1 MLEIRN
7 VTKIYRTK
15 AGNEVKALDNVSVTF
30 PERGMVFILGKSGSG
45 KSTLL
50 NIIGG
55 LDGADSGEFII
66 KGKSSETFGGSDFDA
81 YRNTFIGF
89 IFQEYNVLDDFTV
102 GANIGLA
109 LELQGKKATSDKI
122 GAILQQVDLT
132 DYANRKPNELSG
144 GQKQRVAIARALVKD
159 PEIIMADEPT
169 GALDSNTGKQIFDT
183 LKKLS
188 ENKLVIIVSH
198 DRDFAEKYGDRIIEM
213 KDGHIES
220 DVTRHS
226 VAAVSL
232 SDGIVSMSDNLI
244 KINKGYQLTPRDVEM
259 INKYLASSQT
269 DTILSTDKRINET
282 VRVTAGIAADNSSSV
297 FDKTDAQKDIKVKEY
312 DQSKTKFIRS
322 KLPLKNALK
331 IGGGGLGH
339 KKFRLVMTIFL
350 SLIAFGLFGFA
361 DTMAAYNKYTAATNS
376 VIDSNIQNASFS
388 LNVKRTYT
396 YSDGSS
402 WSYYTSDA
410 MNDEDISNLSKK
422 IGINFF
428 PVFNGSS
435 STGQKISIRDMMIN
449 ASTTS
454 AFDANLYGFA
464 AIENIDFQ
472 SLGYSV
478 YGTLPQNKGE
488 IAITEFVYRQFK
500 EFGFKNQT
508 VTPAENVSADD
519 LTVNE
524 GSNSIIGK
532 HLTMYVGSQQETFLI
547 TAVVDTGFDYD
558 RYSAFL
564 PSDTQKP
571 GNTGSGITDM
581 FLEMELANTLSYGF
595 HSLGY
600 VVQQDLDAM
609 SENMYG
615 TYETVGTRLNFS
627 ASFVKDN
634 PEYPDQPNY
643 VAGLSSVAG
652 SSSIPD
658 LRNVV
663 WFDGRTNPQLGEN
676 EVLVSNLFANKGE
689 ALQFDASEYWYSALS
704 AYFTESWSDDLR
716 DYDQSSVWNRLIYYR
731 YFSQNFDT
739 EKDNILRYYFE
750 DNGIEFTGTDDELRT
765 WLKDY
770 IIVREYYP
778 WVEQTKLD
786 AVIAESEKG
795 VLQKL
800 LKTEFET
807 EYPREFY
814 TNILNFVRE
823 RMQYFTTDDAFDI
836 AVRIYCYDEVLTKG
850 AALYDTDKFF
860 SEVISQNYPFSQ
872 DEWSAMPAESKV
884 SVAAEAYYNYMRW
897 NSQKTN
903 PFGDKTPEDLKSDG
917 NAILATAFDFSAE
930 KWYIDYY
937 SDAYIRVQSWDNLDN
952 EQVNDY
958 KEYKIVG
965 TFDTA
970 ESGVIISDK
979 FSALHDEYCAANGYG
994 KEEAYPHKSGI
1005 YAFAIAV
1012 MPSDRDMISK
1022 MVELSYD
1029 QTGGITYTFQNQV
1042 MNSLDG
1048 FNEFIE
1054 MGAKIFL
1061 YIGLGFALFAALMLM
1076 NFISTSISYKRHEIG
1091 VLRAVGARSS
1101 DVFKIFFCEA
1111 LIIALINYV
1120 LALAATIAGVSLFNG
1135 IVRNQG
1141 IKITLLNFGIR
1152 QVALMLV
1159 ISVFVA
1165 LVASFLPV
1173 WNIARR
1179 KPIDAIRNK

>member
-1 MLEIRN
+1 M
-7 VTKIYRTK
+7 
-15 AGNEVKALDNVSVTF
+15 
-30 PERGMVFILGKSGSG
+30 
-45 KSTLL
+45 
-50 NIIGG
+50 
-55 LDGADSGEFII
+55 
-66 KGKSSETFGGSDFDA
+66 
-81 YRNTFIGF
+81 
-89 IFQEYNVLDDFTV
+89 TV
-102 GANIGLA
+102 
-109 LELQGKKATSDKI
+109 
-122 GAILQQVDLT
+122 
-132 DYANRKPNELSG
+132 
-144 GQKQRVAIARALVKD
+144 
-159 PEIIMADEPT
+159 
-169 GALDSNTGKQIFDT
+169 
-183 LKKLS
+183 
-188 ENKLVIIVSH
+188 
-198 DRDFAEKYGDRIIEM
+198 
-213 KDGHIES
+213 
-220 DVTRHS
+220 
-226 VAAVSL
+226 
-232 SDGIVSMSDNLI
+232 
-244 KINKGYQLTPRDVEM
+244 
-259 INKYLASSQT
+259 
-269 DTILSTDKRINET
+269 
-282 VRVTAGIAADNSSSV
+282 
-297 FDKTDAQKDIKVKEY
+297 
-312 DQSKTKFIRS
+312 
-322 KLPLKNALK
+322 
-331 IGGGGLGH
+331 
-339 KKFRLVMTIFL
+339 FL

-361 DTMAAYNKYTAATNS
+361 DTMAAYNKYTAATSS

-402 WSYYTSDA
+402 WSYYYQDA

-454 AFDANLYGFA
+454 AFDASLYGFA

-472 SLGYSV
+472 SLGYTV
-478 YGTLPQNKGE
+478 YGTLPAKNGE
-488 IAITEFVYRQFK
+488 IAITEFIYRQFK
-500 EFGFKNQT
+500 EFGFKNQF
-508 VTPAENVSADD
+508 VTPAENVSASD
-519 LTVNE
+519 LTIDE
-524 GSNSIIGK
+524 GNNSIIGK
-532 HLTMYVGSQQETFLI
+532 HLTMYVGSQQETFVI

-615 TYETVGTRLNFS
+615 TYETFGTRLNFS

-658 LRNVV
+658 LKNVV
-663 WFDGRTNPQLGEN
+663 WFDGRTNPQLEEN
-676 EVLVSNLFANKGE
+676 EVLVSNLLENKGQTFE
-689 ALQFDASEYWYSALS
+689 KDISEYWFGVLS
-704 AYFTESWSDDLR
+704 ANFSGYWKDDFRSSDFTYLW
-716 DYDQSSVWNRLIYYR
+716 DQLIHAK
-731 YFSQNFDT
+731 YFSDNFAA
-739 EKDNILRYYFE
+739 EKDNILNFYRDQRYEDFTGSDSE
-750 DNGIEFTGTDDELRT
+750 LKEWLTTFIFDNGYYPTPMNSVENLKKESAKNILEDLLKIEFSSEL
-765 WLKDY
+765 DN
-770 IIVREYYP
+770 
-778 WVEQTKLD
+778 
-786 AVIAESEKG
+786 S
-795 VLQKL
+795 
-800 LKTEFET
+800 F
-807 EYPREFY
+807 
-814 TNILNFVRE
+814 
-823 RMQYFTTDDAFDI
+823 
-836 AVRIYCYDEVLTKG
+836 YDEVLTNIAGKISYFTNEDVMDVMVRKYCYEEILQKG
-850 AALYDTDKFF
+850 EALYNDVAFF
-860 SEVISQNYPFSQ
+860 SEVVKPSYGYSEDGWSVLPANEKILVSSDAYFNYL
-872 DEWSAMPAESKV
+872 
-884 SVAAEAYYNYMRW
+884 RW
-897 NSQKTN
+897 RSEQSNQ
-903 PFGDKTPEDLKSDG
+903 FGDKTTDDIKIEA
-917 NAILATAFDFSAE
+917 NTVFENAFDFSIS
-930 KWYIDYY
+930 KWYQDYY
-937 SDAYIRVQSWDNLDN
+937 SDAYIRVQSWDNMGN
-952 EQVNDY
+952 EIINDY

-965 TFDTA
+965 TFDTT
-970 ESGVIISDK
+970 ENGVIISDK
-979 FSALHDEYCAANGYG
+979 FSALHDDYCAANGYG
-994 KEEAYPHKSGI
+994 KEEAYPHKPGI

-1012 MPSDRDMISK
+1012 MPTDRDIIKK

-1120 LALAATIAGVSLFNG
+1120 LALAATIAGVTIFNQV
-1135 IVRNQG
+1135 VRNQG